1 MTVSR
6 GGLARAK
13 LARIDPDD
21 ATMNVI
27 TQDAIGCLNVNRRL
41 PAGNRE
47 HVEIVTM
54 RSPE

>member
-13 LARIDPDD
+13 LARIEPDD

-27 TQDAIGCLNVNRRL
+27 TQEAIGCFNVNWRL
-41 PAGNRE
+41 PAGNKE
-47 HVEIVTM
+47 LLYK
-54 RSPE
+54 